1 MQPSRR
7 KCLYASLA
15 WLALLPLAPR
25 TTAESLTITSKPSGA
40 AVEIDGMHAGTTP
53 YRVDYPSSYFHK
65 PHTVFG
71 QRLRHSMTLRISK
84 EGYTTQH
91 ITLTTGPYDWVSV
104 TGRRHGSYF
113 LLRSDHFDI
122 QLEFGPLFTHEPADS
137 NGRVGPMIPRTA
149 GITQPAPKA
158 SAPSIG
164 SVAVASD
171 PAGAEI
177 YVDGKFAGQTP
188 STIPLASGP
197 HQFEL
202 RAPGRMYWQR
212 QLEVMEGS
220 QLTLHPVLESLP

>member
-25 TTAESLTITSKPSGA
+25 TSAESLTITSKPSGA
-40 AVEIDGMHAGTTP
+40 TIEIDGTAVGTTP
-53 YRVDYPSSYFHK
+53 YTVEYPGSYFHK

-71 QRLRHSMTLRISK
+71 QRLRHSITLRISK
-84 EGYTTQH
+84 EGYTAQH

-104 TGRRHGSYF
+104 TGRRHGTYF

-122 QLEFGPLFTHEPADS
+122 QLELGPLFTHEPADS
-137 NGRVGPMIPRTA
+137 NGRVGPMNPRTVA
-149 GITQPAPKA
+149 TAQPAQKA

-188 STIPLASGP
+188 STIPLAGGP
-197 HQFEL
+197 HRVEL
-202 RAPGRMYWQR
+202 RSPGRKNWER
-212 QLEVMEGS
+212 ELEVIEGS
-220 QLTLHPVLESLP
+220 QLTLHPILELQP

>member
-7 KCLYASLA
+7 NCLCASLA
-15 WLALLPLAPR
+15 WLAFLTLAPR
-25 TTAESLTITSKPSGA
+25 TFAESLTITSKPSGA
-40 AVEIDGMHAGTTP
+40 SVEIDGMVVGTTP
-53 YRVDYPSSYFHK
+53 YRVDYPDGYFHK

-71 QRLRHSMTLRISK
+71 QRLRHSMTLRIRK
-84 EGYTTQH
+84 EGYTEQH

-104 TGRRHGSYF
+104 TGRRHGTYF

-149 GITQPAPKA
+149 TSAQPAPKA

-188 STIPLASGP
+188 STIPLSSGT
-197 HQFEL
+197 HRIEL
-202 RAPGRMYWQR
+202 RSAGRKNWGR
-212 QLEVMEGS
+212 ELDVIEGS
-220 QLTLHPVLESLP
+220 QLTLHPILEIQP